1 MFSKGIDKVVGFG
14 KQILFLDSS
23 KKEKISIEKVFVD
36 PIGIYIDFINYY
48 YFLLLLEIII
58 K

>member
-36 PIGIYIDFINYY
+36 TIGIYIDFINYY